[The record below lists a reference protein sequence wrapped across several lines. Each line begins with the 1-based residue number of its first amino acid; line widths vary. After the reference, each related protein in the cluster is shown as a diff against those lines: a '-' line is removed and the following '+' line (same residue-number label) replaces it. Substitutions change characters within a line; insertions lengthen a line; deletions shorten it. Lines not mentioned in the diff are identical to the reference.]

1 MAPQIQSAKIT
12 LTYPLYVSD
21 WIDEN
26 RLVVGGGG
34 GSGRNGVGNKIV
46 STGPNRR
53 LFDHLNAIA
62 LCVRRAAG
70 ERMKHEGR
78 VCSRLFFHGCFGG
91 VWTRIGL
98 SPFRLALSALSA

>member
-46 STGPNRR
+46 SPG
-53 LFDHLNAIA
+53 LSAFVDHLNAIA
-62 LCVRRAAG
+62 LLRAASG
-70 ERMKHEGR
+70 
-78 VCSRLFFHGCFGG
+78 
-91 VWTRIGL
+91 
-98 SPFRLALSALSA
+98 